1 MKRHRRDWHEIVGV
15 GPGFVVTS
23 GPARSFSRSLLR
35 WIQYAVIVFF
45 LGVLAFGPLPP
56 ILWNLV
62 QATFSILLGRT

>member
-1 MKRHRRDWHEIVGV
+1 MTRRRREWNEIVGV
-15 GPGFVVTS
+15 GPGFVITT

-45 LGVLAFGPLPP
+45 LGVFAFGPLPP
-56 ILWNLV
+56 ILWNLM